1 MENEKTSEST
11 SGKTSR
17 RDFFKKSFTGMILGT
32 VAASCINVDK
42 LLAAADTYE
51 VASGGSPKT
60 FSLSDF
66 PDLGS
71 KGGYA
76 MVTSK
81 VIVINK
87 GGGKYAAL
95 DMTCTHKKQQVEF
108 DGTKFTCPGH
118 GSEFDKS
125 GKVTEGPATKNLK
138 TYKVDYNAD
147 DNSITV
153 NM

>member
-1 MENEKTSEST
+1 MENEKSPQ
-11 SGKTSR
+11 GTSR
-17 RDFFKKSFTGMILGT
+17 RDFLKKSFTGVILGT

-42 LLAAADTYE
+42 LLAAAETYE
-51 VASGGSPKT
+51 VASGGAPKT
-60 FSLSDF
+60 FSLSDY
-66 PDLGS
+66 PELGS

-138 TYKVDYNAD
+138 SYKVTYNKD

>member
-1 MENEKTSEST
+1 MENEKTSQQN
-11 SGKTSR
+11 SR
-17 RDFFKKSFTGMILGT
+17 RDFLKKSFTGVILGT
-32 VAASCINVDK
+32 VAASCINVEK
-42 LLAAADTYE
+42 LLAAAETYD
-51 VASGGSPKT
+51 VAPGGAPKT
-60 FSLSDF
+60 FSLSDY
-66 PDLGS
+66 PELGN

-87 GGGKYAAL
+87 GGGKYTAL
-95 DMTCTHKKQQVEF
+95 DMTCTHKKQLVEF
-108 DGTKFTCPGH
+108 DGSKFICPGH
-118 GSEFDKS
+118 GSEFDGS

-138 TYKVDYNAD
+138 SYKVTYSKE

>member
-1 MENEKTSEST
+1 MENEKTSQCS
-11 SGKTSR
+11 SR
-17 RDFFKKSFTGMILGT
+17 RDFLKKSFTGVILGT
-32 VAASCINVDK
+32 VAASCINVEK

-51 VASGGSPKT
+51 ISSGGAPKT
-60 FSLSDF
+60 YSLSDY
-66 PDLGS
+66 PDLNS

-87 GGGKYAAL
+87 GSGKYTAL
-95 DMTCTHKKQQVEF
+95 DMTCTHKKQPVEF
-108 DGTKFTCPGH
+108 DGSKFICPGH
-118 GSEFDKS
+118 GSEFDSS

-138 TYKVDYNAD
+138 SYKVTYNKE

>member
-1 MENEKTSEST
+1 MENEKTPPCN
-11 SGKTSR
+11 SR
-17 RDFFKKSFTGMILGT
+17 RDFLKKSFTGVILGT
-32 VAASCINVDK
+32 VAASCINVEK
-42 LLAAADTYE
+42 LLAAAETYE
-51 VASGGSPKT
+51 VAPGGAPKT
-60 FSLSDF
+60 FSLSDY
-66 PDLGS
+66 PDLGN

-87 GGGKYAAL
+87 GSGKFTAL
-95 DMTCTHKKQQVEF
+95 DLTCTHKKAQVEY
-108 DGTKFTCPGH
+108 DGTKFVCPEH
-118 GSEFDKS
+118 GSEYNGS

-138 TYKVDYNAD
+138 SYKVTYNKD

>member
-1 MENEKTSEST
+1 MENEKTSCS
-11 SGKTSR
+11 TSR
-17 RDFFKKSFTGMILGT
+17 RNFLKKSFTGVILGT

-42 LLAAADTYE
+42 LLAAAESYE
-51 VASGGSPKT
+51 VASGSAPKT
-60 FSLSDF
+60 FSLSDY
-66 PDLGS
+66 PDLGN

-87 GGGKYAAL
+87 GSGKYAAL
-95 DMTCTHKKQQVEF
+95 DMTCTHKKAQVEF
-108 DGTKFTCPGH
+108 DGTKFICPEH
-118 GSEFDKS
+118 GSEFNSS

-138 TYKVDYNAD
+138 SYKVEFNSG
-147 DNSITV
+147 DNTITV

>member
-1 MENEKTSEST
+1 MEKENTSQNN
-11 SGKTSR
+11 SR
-17 RDFFKKSFTGMILGT
+17 RDFLKKSFAGMILGT
-32 VAASCINVDK
+32 VAASCINVEK

-51 VASGGSPKT
+51 IAAGGAPKT
-60 FSLSDF
+60 YKLSDY
-66 PDLGS
+66 PELGS

-81 VIVINK
+81 VIVINR
-87 GGGKYAAL
+87 GSGKYTAL
-95 DMTCTHKKQQVEF
+95 DMTCTHKKQAVEF
-108 DGTKFTCPGH
+108 DGSKFICPGH
-118 GSEFDKS
+118 GSEFDIS

-138 TYKVDYNAD
+138 SYKVTYNKE

>member
-1 MENEKTSEST
+1 MEKEKTHECGS
-11 SGKTSR
+11 SR
-17 RDFFKKSFTGMILGT
+17 RDFLKKSLTGMVLG
-32 VAASCINVDK
+32 AAALSCVNVEK
-42 LLAAADTYE
+42 LLAAAETYPMAE
-51 VASGGSPKT
+51 GSAPKT
-60 FSLSDF
+60 FNLSDF
-66 PDLGS
+66 PELGN

-87 GGGKYAAL
+87 GGGKYTAL

-108 DGTKFTCPGH
+108 DGSKFICPGH

-138 TYKVDYNAD
+138 SYKVTYNKEE
-147 DNSITV
+147 NSITV